1 MTLAAYFV
9 RLSGAVALS
18 VIALFMGRPQP
29 VAAQT
34 IANGSLTVALTGL
47 GNADGQVCV
56 SLFDNS
62 NDFLG
67 DGDAVVAQQCV
78 AADGSG
84 EPISEPEA
92 ETSDPNTDAD
102 AGDAGVTNSESVSSD
117 AEVAEEPV
125 AEEPVAE
132 EPVAEEPVAEE
143 SVAEESVAE
152 EPVAEEPVQADIVI
166 TFPNLVS
173 GTYAVAVLHDEN
185 SDQQMNEGTFGI
197 PTEGFGFSRNP
208 VVTTGAPEFSE
219 VAIFVL
225 GDTTTEIELVY
236 F

>member
-18 VIALFMGRPQP
+18 AIALFMGRPQP

-34 IANGSLTVALTGL
+34 VANGSLTVALTGL

-84 EPISEPEA
+84 EPISETEA
-92 ETSDPNTDAD
+92 ETIDPNTDAD

-132 EPVAEEPVAEE
+132 EP
-143 SVAEESVAE
+143 VAE

>member
-18 VIALFMGRPQP
+18 AIALFMGRPQP

-34 IANGSLTVALTGL
+34 VANGSLTVALTGL

-102 AGDAGVTNSESVSSD
+102 AGDAGATNSESVSSD

-132 EPVAEEPVAEE
+132 ESVAEEP
-143 SVAEESVAE
+143 VAE
-152 EPVAEEPVQADIVI
+152 EPVAEEPVQADIVM

>member
-18 VIALFMGRPQP
+18 AIALFMGRPQP

-34 IANGSLTVALTGL
+34 VANGSLTVALTGL

-84 EPISEPEA
+84 EPISETEA
-92 ETSDPNTDAD
+92 ETIDPNTDAD

-143 SVAEESVAE
+143 
-152 EPVAEEPVQADIVI
+152 PVA
-166 TFPNLVS
+166 
-173 GTYAVAVLHDEN
+173 
-185 SDQQMNEGTFGI
+185 
-197 PTEGFGFSRNP
+197 
-208 VVTTGAPEFSE
+208 
-219 VAIFVL
+219 
-225 GDTTTEIELVY
+225 
-236 F
+236 